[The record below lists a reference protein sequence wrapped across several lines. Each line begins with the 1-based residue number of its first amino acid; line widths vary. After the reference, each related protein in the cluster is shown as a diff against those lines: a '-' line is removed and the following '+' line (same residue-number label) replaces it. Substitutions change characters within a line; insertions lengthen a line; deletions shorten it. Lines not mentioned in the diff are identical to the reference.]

1 MVGCYKFLS
10 ELPATPVRGGGRVKG
25 MKQNRIAVAALPF
38 VLLVPAVSAQETTE
52 AAGFFEGVAPLVD
65 RSCIRCHGNRTATPL
80 SITRLSHDLT
90 DAKTFRSWQRIH
102 DRIANGEMPPP
113 EAPRPEA
120 ELIEAALAS
129 LKGALVEANLDARGG
144 QRVPLRRLT
153 RLEYAHTI
161 QDLLAIDE
169 AVAMELSQS
178 LPAEADSGGFDTVAA
193 NQSMSP
199 LHVRSYLEVAD
210 RALDEAI
217 KIGPR
222 PTTGRRE
229 IAYGDSTYLTY
240 MSKAEILGGGITKML
255 DDAAVMFVD
264 GGSTYLMHSETEG
277 YNVPYAG
284 RYRATIEGWAYQP
297 RGPVTLTVY
306 RGSKQAAAASL
317 DELIASWDLV
327 GETPRTV
334 QFETFLRPGDLLA
347 PSLAEADPPPGEY
360 FDYYPPDR
368 NVENYKGEG
377 IALRSLVIEG
387 PLFESWP
394 PPSTRKLLAGV
405 DFDDAGD
412 VVLTKAPYEHVVDVV
427 AGFGPRA
434 FRRPLAEDELEAYA
448 SLAQPL
454 LESGRPFIEAVR
466 IPLRAMLSAP
476 PFLFQAGD
484 PGRLDDHALASRLS
498 YFLWRSLP
506 DDELLARAG
515 DGSLSDPEVFA
526 AQVER
531 LLDDPR
537 SERFVHDFAGQAFR
551 LYEMKATNP
560 DSGLYPE
567 YDDRLGQAMARETQL
582 FLAELIDGDHGVGSL
597 IDADFTFLNRRL
609 ADHYGIPEVE
619 GQHMRKVALPPDS
632 VRGGLITQA
641 SIHKITANGTITSPI
656 PRGNFVLA
664 NLLGQPAPPP
674 PESVEALEPDTR
686 GAVTVREQLAKHRNE
701 PVCNSCHRVID
712 PPGFA
717 LESFDVI
724 GGFRTN
730 YRAAG
735 GEGTTPDGFVYP
747 MPYKQGPPVDASGI
761 TADGEAFAG
770 IEEYKELLGRDVE
783 QVARHLV
790 SQLLVYST
798 GAEIEFAD
806 RDGVEDVL
814 AKLGDD
820 GFPFRTMIHEVTKS
834 DLFRTR

>member
-1 MVGCYKFLS
+1 
-10 ELPATPVRGGGRVKG
+10 
-25 MKQNRIAVAALPF
+25 MKQNRVALAMLPF
-38 VLLVPAVSAQETTE
+38 ALLVPAVSAQQTADAGLLESPS
-52 AAGFFEGVAPLVD
+52 GFFADVAPLVD
-65 RSCIRCHGNRTATPL
+65 RSCVRCHGNRTATPL

-90 DAKTFRSWQRIH
+90 DAKTIRTWQRIH

-113 EAPRPEA
+113 EAPKPES

-129 LKGALVEANLDARGG
+129 LKGALVEANLATRGG

-153 RLEYAHTI
+153 RLEYAYTI

-222 PTTGRRE
+222 PATGRRE
-229 IAYGDSTYLTY
+229 IAYADSQYLTY

-255 DDAAVMFVD
+255 DDAAVMFFD

-277 YNVPYAG
+277 YDVPYAG
-284 RYRATIEGWAYQP
+284 RYRATIEGWAYQATA
-297 RGPVTLTVY
+297 PVTLTVY
-306 RGSKQAAAASL
+306 LGSKQAAAASL
-317 DELIASWDLV
+317 DELIAYYDLV

-347 PSLAEADPPPGEY
+347 PSLAEADRPPGEY
-360 FDYYPPDR
+360 TNYFAPET
-368 NVENYKGEG
+368 NVESYKGEG
-377 IALRSLVIEG
+377 IALRSLTIEG
-387 PLFESWP
+387 PLFDDWP
-394 PPSTRKLLAGV
+394 PSSTRKLLAGV
-405 DFDDAGD
+405 EFDEGGE
-412 VVLTKAPYEHVVDVV
+412 VTLSKAPYEHVVDVV
-427 AGFGPRA
+427 AAFAPRA
-434 FRRPLAEDELEAYA
+434 FRRPLAGDELEAYA
-448 SLAQPL
+448 SLARPL
-454 LESGRPFIEAVR
+454 LEDGRPFIEAVR
-466 IPLRAMLSAP
+466 IPLRAILSAP
-476 PFLFQAGD
+476 PFLFQTGD

-506 DDELLARAG
+506 DDELLARAV
-515 DGSLSDPEVFA
+515 DGSLADPAIFA

-531 LLDDPR
+531 LLDHPR
-537 SERFVHDFAGQAFR
+537 TERFVKDFAGQAFR
-551 LYEMKATNP
+551 LYEMKATAP

-567 YDDRLGQAMARETQL
+567 YDDRLGQSMARETQM
-582 FLAELIDGDHGVGSL
+582 FLAELIAGNHGVGSL

-609 ADHYGIPEVE
+609 AEHYGVPGVE
-619 GQHMRKVALPPDS
+619 GQYMRKVALPPDS

-686 GAVTVREQLAKHRNE
+686 GATTVREQLAKHRNE

-717 LESFDVI
+717 LESFDPI
-724 GGFRTN
+724 GGFRTR

-735 GEGTTPDGFVYP
+735 GEGTTPDGFAYP
-747 MPYKQGPPVDASGI
+747 MPYRQGPPVDASGV

-770 IEEYKELLGRDVE
+770 IEEYKALLGRDVE

-806 RDGVEDVL
+806 RDGVEDVV
-814 AKLGDD
+814 AKLSDD
-820 GFPFRTMIHEVTKS
+820 GFPFRTMIHEVANS

>member
-1 MVGCYKFLS
+1 MAPKSL
-10 ELPATPVRGGGRVKG
+10 A
-25 MKQNRIAVAALPF
+25 AALVP
-38 VLLVPAVSAQETTE
+38 LLVFVPVALAQGPGDT
-52 AAGFFEGVAPLVD
+52 ASFFEGVAPLVD
-65 RSCIRCHGNRTATPL
+65 RSCIRCHGGRTATPL
-80 SITRLSHDLT
+80 SIPRLSQDLS
-90 DAKTFRSWQRIH
+90 DPKAFRTWQRIH
-102 DRIANGEMPPP
+102 DRVANGEMPPP

-129 LKGALVEANLDARGG
+129 LKTALVDANLESRGG

-153 RLEYAHTI
+153 RLEYAYTI

-199 LHVRSYLEVAD
+199 LHVRAYLEVAD
-210 RALDEAI
+210 RALDRAI
-217 KIGPR
+217 RIGPR
-222 PTTGRRE
+222 PATGRRE
-229 IAYGDSTYLTY
+229 IAYADSGYLTY

-277 YNVPYAG
+277 YNVSYAG

-317 DELIASWDLV
+317 DELLAYWDLV
-327 GETPRTV
+327 GEEPRTV
-334 QFETFLRPGDLLA
+334 RFETFLRPGDLLA
-347 PSLAEADPPPGEY
+347 PSLAEADPPPGQY
-360 FDYYPPDR
+360 FDYYAPDR
-368 NVENYKGEG
+368 NVENYEGEG
-377 IALRSLVIEG
+377 IALRSLTIEG
-387 PLFESWP
+387 PLFDDWP
-394 PPSTRKLLAGV
+394 PLSARKLLAGIE
-405 DFDDAGD
+405 FDDAGE
-412 VVLTKAPYEHVVDVV
+412 VILTKAPYEHVVDVV
-427 AGFGPRA
+427 AEFAPRA
-434 FRRPLAEDELEAYA
+434 FRRRLVEGELEAYA
-448 SLAQPL
+448 DLAQPL
-454 LESGRPFIEAVR
+454 LESGRPFIDAVR
-466 IPLRAMLSAP
+466 LPLRAILSAP
-476 PFLFQAGD
+476 PFLFQSGD
-484 PGRLDDHALASRLS
+484 PGRLDEHALASRLS
-498 YFLWRSLP
+498 YFLWRSMP
-506 DDELLARAG
+506 DDELLAHAG
-515 DGSLSDPEVFA
+515 NGSLSDPEVFA

-537 SERFVHDFAGQAFR
+537 AERFVVDFAGQAFR

-560 DSGLYPE
+560 DAGLYPE
-567 YDDRLGQAMARETQL
+567 YDDRLGQAMAQETQL
-582 FLAELIDGDHGVGSL
+582 FLAELIAEDLGVGSL

-609 ADHYGIPEVE
+609 AEHYGISGIE
-619 GQHMRKVALPPDS
+619 GQTMRKVTLPPDS
-632 VRGGLITQA
+632 PRGGLITQA

-674 PESVEALEPDTR
+674 PESVTALEPDTR
-686 GAVTVREQLAKHRNE
+686 GATTIREQLAKHRNE

-717 LESFDVI
+717 LESFDPI
-724 GGFRTN
+724 GGFRTH
-730 YRAAG
+730 YRADG
-735 GEGTTPDGFVYP
+735 GSGTTAEGYEYR
-747 MPYKQGPPVDASGI
+747 MPYKQGRPVDASGI
-761 TADGEAFAG
+761 TSDGEPFAG
-770 IEEYKELLGRDVE
+770 IEEYKRLLQRDVE

-806 RDGVEDVL
+806 RDGVEDVVV
-814 AKLGDD
+814 KLRDD
-820 GFPFRTMIHEVTKS
+820 GYPFRTMIHEVTKS
-834 DLFRTR
+834 DLFRMR

>member
-1 MVGCYKFLS
+1 MIS
-10 ELPATPVRGGGRVKG
+10 RVC
-25 MKQNRIAVAALPF
+25 VAASTLH
-38 VLLVPAVSAQETTE
+38 LLFAPVALAQGAET
-52 AAGFFEGVAPLVD
+52 AAFFEGVAPLVD
-65 RSCIRCHGNRTATPL
+65 RSCIRCHGGRTATPL
-80 SITRLSHDLT
+80 SIPRLGRDLS
-90 DAKTFRSWQRIH
+90 DPKTFRAWRRIH
-102 DRIANGEMPPP
+102 DRVANGEMPPP

-129 LKGALVEANLDARGG
+129 LKTALVDANLESRGV

-153 RLEYAHTI
+153 RLEYAWTI
-161 QDLLAIDE
+161 RDLLAIDE

-199 LHVRSYLEVAD
+199 LHVRAYLEVAD
-210 RALDEAI
+210 RALDRAI
-217 KIGPR
+217 RIGPR
-222 PTTGRRE
+222 PATGRRE
-229 IAYGDSTYLTY
+229 IAYADSGYLTY

-255 DDAAVMFVD
+255 DEAAVMFVD

-284 RYRATIEGWAYQP
+284 RYRATLEGWAYQA

-317 DELIASWDLV
+317 DELIAYWDLV
-327 GETPRTV
+327 GEEPRTV
-334 QFETFLRPGDLLA
+334 RFETFLRPGDLLA
-347 PSLAEADPPPGEY
+347 PSLAEADPPPGQY
-360 FDYYPPDR
+360 FDYYAPDR
-368 NVENYKGEG
+368 NVENYEGEG

-387 PLFESWP
+387 PLFDDWP
-394 PPSTRKLLAGV
+394 PPSARKLLAGIE
-405 DFDDAGD
+405 FDDAGE
-412 VVLTKAPYEHVVDVV
+412 VILTKAPYEHVVDVV
-427 AGFGPRA
+427 AEFAPRA
-434 FRRPLAEDELEAYA
+434 FRRPLAEGELEAYA
-448 SLAQPL
+448 DLAQPL
-454 LESGRPFIEAVR
+454 LESGRPFIDAVR
-466 IPLRAMLSAP
+466 LPLRAILSAP
-476 PFLFQAGD
+476 PFLFQSGD
-484 PGRLDDHALASRLS
+484 PGRLDEHALASRLS
-498 YFLWRSLP
+498 YFLWRSMP
-506 DDELLARAG
+506 DDELLAHAG
-515 DGSLSDPEVFA
+515 NGSLSAPEVFA

-537 SERFVHDFAGQAFR
+537 SERFVVDFAGQAFR

-560 DSGLYPE
+560 DAGLYPE

-582 FLAELIDGDHGVGSL
+582 FLAELIAEDLGVGRL

-609 ADHYGIPEVE
+609 AEHYGIPGIE
-619 GQHMRKVALPPDS
+619 GQTMRKVTLPPDS
-632 VRGGLITQA
+632 PRGGLITQA

-674 PESVEALEPDTR
+674 PESVTALEPDTR
-686 GAVTVREQLAKHRNE
+686 GATTIREQLAKHRDE

-717 LESFDVI
+717 LESFDPI
-724 GGFRTN
+724 GGFRTR
-730 YRAAG
+730 YRADG
-735 GEGTTPDGFVYP
+735 GSGTTPEGYEYR
-747 MPYKQGPPVDASGI
+747 MPYKQGRPVDASGV
-761 TADGEAFAG
+761 TADGEPFAG
-770 IEEYKELLGRDVE
+770 FEEYKRLLGRDVE

-806 RDGVEDVL
+806 RDGVEEVVE
-814 AKLGDD
+814 KLRDD
-820 GFPFRTMIHEVTKS
+820 GYPFRTMIHEVAKS
-834 DLFRTR
+834 DLFRMR

>member
-1 MVGCYKFLS
+1 
-10 ELPATPVRGGGRVKG
+10 
-25 MKQNRIAVAALPF
+25 
-38 VLLVPAVSAQETTE
+38 
-52 AAGFFEGVAPLVD
+52 
-65 RSCIRCHGNRTATPL
+65 
-80 SITRLSHDLT
+80 
-90 DAKTFRSWQRIH
+90 
-102 DRIANGEMPPP
+102 
-113 EAPRPEA
+113 
-120 ELIEAALAS
+120 
-129 LKGALVEANLDARGG
+129 
-144 QRVPLRRLT
+144 
-153 RLEYAHTI
+153 
-161 QDLLAIDE
+161 
-169 AVAMELSQS
+169 
-178 LPAEADSGGFDTVAA
+178 
-193 NQSMSP
+193 
-199 LHVRSYLEVAD
+199 
-210 RALDEAI
+210 
-217 KIGPR
+217 
-222 PTTGRRE
+222 
-229 IAYGDSTYLTY
+229 
-240 MSKAEILGGGITKML
+240 
-255 DDAAVMFVD
+255 
-264 GGSTYLMHSETEG
+264 
-277 YNVPYAG
+277 
-284 RYRATIEGWAYQP
+284 
-297 RGPVTLTVY
+297 
-306 RGSKQAAAASL
+306 
-317 DELIASWDLV
+317 
-327 GETPRTV
+327 
-334 QFETFLRPGDLLA
+334 
-347 PSLAEADPPPGEY
+347 
-360 FDYYPPDR
+360 
-368 NVENYKGEG
+368 
-377 IALRSLVIEG
+377 
-387 PLFESWP
+387 
-394 PPSTRKLLAGV
+394 
-405 DFDDAGD
+405 
-412 VVLTKAPYEHVVDVV
+412 
-427 AGFGPRA
+427 
-434 FRRPLAEDELEAYA
+434 
-448 SLAQPL
+448 
-454 LESGRPFIEAVR
+454 
-466 IPLRAMLSAP
+466 MLSAP
-476 PFLFQAGD
+476 PFLFQTGD

-515 DGSLSDPEVFA
+515 DGSLSDPGVLA
-526 AQVER
+526 SQVER

-582 FLAELIDGDHGVGSL
+582 FLAELIAGDHGVGSL

-619 GQHMRKVALPPDS
+619 GQHMRKVALPADS

-747 MPYKQGPPVDASGI
+747 MPYKQGPPVDASGV

-770 IEEYKELLGRDVE
+770 IEEYKALLGRDVE

-806 RDGVEDVL
+806 RDGVEDVVE
-814 AKLGDD
+814 KLSDD

>member
-1 MVGCYKFLS
+1 MAPKSL
-10 ELPATPVRGGGRVKG
+10 A
-25 MKQNRIAVAALPF
+25 AALVP
-38 VLLVPAVSAQETTE
+38 LLVFVPVALAQGPAEPAS
-52 AAGFFEGVAPLVD
+52 FFEGVAPLVD
-65 RSCIRCHGNRTATPL
+65 RSCIRCHGGRTATPL
-80 SITRLSHDLT
+80 SIPRLSQDLS
-90 DAKTFRSWQRIH
+90 DPKTFRTWQQIH
-102 DRIANGEMPPP
+102 DRVANGEMPPP

-129 LKGALVEANLDARGG
+129 LRTALVDANLESRGD

-153 RLEYAHTI
+153 RLEYAYSI

-169 AVAMELSQS
+169 EVAMELSQL

-199 LHVRSYLEVAD
+199 LHVRAYLEVAD
-210 RALDEAI
+210 RALDRAI
-217 KIGPR
+217 RIGPR
-222 PTTGRRE
+222 PATGRRE
-229 IAYGDSTYLTY
+229 IAYADSGYLTY

-255 DDAAVMFVD
+255 DEAAVMFVD
-264 GGSTYLMHSETEG
+264 AGSTYLMHSETEG

-317 DELIASWDLV
+317 DELLAYWDLV
-327 GETPRTV
+327 GEEPRTV

-360 FDYYPPDR
+360 FDYYAPER
-368 NVENYKGEG
+368 NVENYEGEG
-377 IALRSLVIEG
+377 IALRTLTIEG
-387 PLFESWP
+387 PLFDDWP
-394 PPSTRKLLAGV
+394 PPSARKLLAGIE
-405 DFDDAGD
+405 FDDAGE
-412 VVLTKAPYEHVVDVV
+412 VILTKAPYEHVVDVV
-427 AGFGPRA
+427 AEFAPRA
-434 FRRPLAEDELEAYA
+434 FRRPLAEGELEAYA
-448 SLAQPL
+448 DLAQPL
-454 LESGRPFIEAVR
+454 LESGRPFIDAVR
-466 IPLRAMLSAP
+466 LPLRAILSAP
-476 PFLFQAGD
+476 PFLFQSGD
-484 PGRLDDHALASRLS
+484 PGRLDEHALASRLS
-498 YFLWRSLP
+498 YFLWRSMP
-506 DDELLARAG
+506 DDELLAHAG
-515 DGSLSDPEVFA
+515 NGSLSGPEVFA

-582 FLAELIDGDHGVGSL
+582 FLAELIAEDLGVERL

-609 ADHYGIPEVE
+609 AEHYGIPGIQ
-619 GQHMRKVALPPDS
+619 GQHLRKVTLPPDS
-632 VRGGLITQA
+632 PRGGLITQA

-674 PESVEALEPDTR
+674 PESVTALEPDTR
-686 GAVTVREQLAKHRNE
+686 GATTIREQLAKHRNE

-717 LESFDVI
+717 LESFDPI
-724 GGFRTN
+724 GGFRTH
-730 YRAAG
+730 YRADG
-735 GEGTTPDGFVYP
+735 GSGTTPEGYEYR
-747 MPYKQGPPVDASGI
+747 MPYKQGRPVDASGV
-761 TADGEAFAG
+761 TADGEPFAG
-770 IEEYKELLGRDVE
+770 IEEYKRLLRRDVE

-820 GFPFRTMIHEVTKS
+820 GYPFRTMIHEVTKS
-834 DLFRTR
+834 DLFRMR

>member
-1 MVGCYKFLS
+1 
-10 ELPATPVRGGGRVKG
+10 
-25 MKQNRIAVAALPF
+25 MKQNRIAVATLPF
-38 VLLVPAVSAQETTE
+38 VLLVPAVGSQETTE
-52 AAGFFEGVAPLVD
+52 TAGFFEGVAPLVD

-90 DAKTFRSWQRIH
+90 DARTFRTWQRIH

-113 EAPRPEA
+113 EAPKPEA
-120 ELIEAALAS
+120 ELISAALES
-129 LKGALVEANLDARGG
+129 LKGALAEANLAARGD

-153 RLEYAHTI
+153 RLEYAYTI

-210 RALDEAI
+210 RALDAAI

-222 PTTGRRE
+222 PVTGRRE
-229 IAYGDSTYLTY
+229 IAYADSTYLTY

-360 FDYYPPDR
+360 FDYYSPDR

-387 PLFESWP
+387 PLFEDWP

-434 FRRPLAEDELEAYA
+434 FRRPLAEGELKAYA

-454 LESGRPFIEAVR
+454 LENGRPFIEAVR

-476 PFLFQAGD
+476 PFLFQTGD

-506 DDELLARAG
+506 DDELLASAG
-515 DGSLSDPEVFA
+515 DGSLSDPGVLA
-526 AQVER
+526 SQVER

-619 GQHMRKVALPPDS
+619 GQHMRKVTLPPDS

-686 GAVTVREQLAKHRNE
+686 GAVTIREQLAKHRNE

-724 GGFRTN
+724 GGFRTR

-747 MPYKQGPPVDASGI
+747 MPYKQGPPVDASGV

-770 IEEYKELLGRDVE
+770 IAEYKELLGRDVE

-790 SQLLVYST
+790 SRLLVYST

-806 RDGVEDVL
+806 RDGVEDVV
-814 AKLGDD
+814 AKLSDD
-820 GFPFRTMIHEVTKS
+820 EYPFRTMIHEVTKS

>member
-1 MVGCYKFLS
+1 MAPKSL
-10 ELPATPVRGGGRVKG
+10 A
-25 MKQNRIAVAALPF
+25 AALAP
-38 VLLVPAVSAQETTE
+38 LLVFVPVALAQGPAEPAS
-52 AAGFFEGVAPLVD
+52 FFEGVAPLVD
-65 RSCIRCHGNRTATPL
+65 RSCIRCHGGRTATPL
-80 SITRLSHDLT
+80 SIPRLSQDLS
-90 DAKTFRSWQRIH
+90 DPKTFRTWQRIH
-102 DRIANGEMPPP
+102 DRVANGEMPPP

-129 LKGALVEANLDARGG
+129 LRTALVDANLESRGG

-153 RLEYAHTI
+153 RLEYAYTI

-169 AVAMELSQS
+169 EVAMELSQS

-199 LHVRSYLEVAD
+199 LHVRAYLEVAD
-210 RALDEAI
+210 RALDRAI
-217 KIGPR
+217 RIGPR
-222 PTTGRRE
+222 PATGRRE
-229 IAYGDSTYLTY
+229 IAYADSGYLTY

-255 DDAAVMFVD
+255 DEAAVMFVD

-317 DELIASWDLV
+317 DELLAYWDLV
-327 GETPRTV
+327 GEEPRTV

-360 FDYYPPDR
+360 FDYYAPER
-368 NVENYKGEG
+368 NVENYEGEG
-377 IALRSLVIEG
+377 IALRTLTIEG
-387 PLFESWP
+387 PLFDDWP
-394 PPSTRKLLAGV
+394 PPSARKLLAGIE
-405 DFDDAGD
+405 FDDAGE
-412 VVLTKAPYEHVVDVV
+412 VILTKAPYEHVVDVV
-427 AGFGPRA
+427 AEFAPRA
-434 FRRPLAEDELEAYA
+434 FRRPLAEGELEAYA
-448 SLAQPL
+448 DLAQPL
-454 LESGRPFIEAVR
+454 LESGRPFVDAVR
-466 IPLRAMLSAP
+466 LPLRAILSAP
-476 PFLFQAGD
+476 PFLFQSGD
-484 PGRLDDHALASRLS
+484 PGRLDEHALASRLS
-498 YFLWRSLP
+498 YFLWRSMP
-506 DDELLARAG
+506 DDELLAHAG
-515 DGSLSDPEVFA
+515 NGSLSGPEVFA

-582 FLAELIDGDHGVGSL
+582 FLAELIAEDLGVGRL

-609 ADHYGIPEVE
+609 AEHYGIPGIQ
-619 GQHMRKVALPPDS
+619 GQHLRKVTLPPDS
-632 VRGGLITQA
+632 PRGGLITQA

-674 PESVEALEPDTR
+674 PESVTALEPDTR
-686 GAVTVREQLAKHRNE
+686 GATTIREQLAKHRNE

-717 LESFDVI
+717 LESFDPI
-724 GGFRTN
+724 GGFRTH
-730 YRAAG
+730 YRADG
-735 GEGTTPDGFVYP
+735 GSGTTPEGYEYR
-747 MPYKQGPPVDASGI
+747 MPYKQGRPVDASGV
-761 TADGEAFAG
+761 TADGEPFAG
-770 IEEYKELLGRDVE
+770 IEEYKRLLRRDVE

-820 GFPFRTMIHEVTKS
+820 GYPFRTMIHEVTKS
-834 DLFRTR
+834 DLFRMR

>member
-1 MVGCYKFLS
+1 MLECLECEVMVPRSLGSLAAAVVPLLLFV
-10 ELPATPVRGGGRVKG
+10 PV
-25 MKQNRIAVAALPF
+25 AP
-38 VLLVPAVSAQETTE
+38 AQEPTRETGGT
-52 AAGFFEGVAPLVD
+52 AAFFEGVAPLVD

-80 SITRLSHDLT
+80 SIPRLGRDLS
-90 DAKTFRSWQRIH
+90 DPETFRAWQRIH

-113 EAPRPEA
+113 EAPEPEA

-129 LKGALVEANLDARGG
+129 LKTALVDANIESRGG
-144 QRVPLRRLT
+144 LRVPLRRLT
-153 RLEYAHTI
+153 RLEYAYTI
-161 QDLLAIDE
+161 QDLLGIDE
-169 AVAMELSQS
+169 AVATELSQS

-193 NQSMSP
+193 NQSMSA
-199 LHVRSYLEVAD
+199 LHVRAWLEAAD
-210 RALDEAI
+210 GALDEAI
-217 KIGPR
+217 RIGPR
-222 PTTGRRE
+222 PATGRRA
-229 IAYGDSTYLTY
+229 IAYGDSQYLTY

-317 DELIASWDLV
+317 EELLAYWDLV
-327 GETPRTV
+327 GEEPRTV

-360 FDYYPPDR
+360 FDYYGPER

-377 IALRSLVIEG
+377 IALRSLTIEG
-387 PLFESWP
+387 PLFEDWP

-405 DFDDAGD
+405 DFDEAGD
-412 VVLTKAPYEHVVDVV
+412 VVLSRAPYDHVVEIV
-427 AGFGPRA
+427 ARFAPRA
-434 FRRPLAEDELEAYA
+434 FRRPLVEGELEAYA
-448 SLAQPL
+448 SLALPL
-454 LESGRPFIEAVR
+454 LEDGRPFIEAVR
-466 IPLRAMLSAP
+466 LPLRAVLSAP
-476 PFLFQAGD
+476 PFLFQSGD
-484 PGRLDDHALASRLS
+484 SGRLDEHALASRLS
-498 YFLWRSLP
+498 YFLWRSMP
-506 DDELLARAG
+506 DDELLAHAG
-515 DGSLSDPEVFA
+515 NGSLSDRQVLA
-526 AQVER
+526 AQVDR

-537 SERFVHDFAGQAFR
+537 SVRFVRDFAGQAFR

-567 YDDRLGQAMARETQL
+567 YDDRLGQAMAQETEL
-582 FLAELIDGDHGVGSL
+582 FLAELIADDLGVGSL

-609 ADHYGIPEVE
+609 ADHYGVPGIE
-619 GQHMRKVALPPDS
+619 GQTMRKVALPPDS
-632 VRGGLITQA
+632 PRGGLVTQA

-674 PESVEALEPDTR
+674 PESVTALEPDTR
-686 GAVTVREQLAKHRNE
+686 GATTIREQLAKHRNE

-717 LESFDVI
+717 LESFDPI
-724 GGFRTN
+724 GGFRTH

-735 GEGTTPDGFVYP
+735 GEGTTPDGFTYP
-747 MPYKQGPPVDASGI
+747 LPYKQGLPVDASGV

-770 IEEYKELLGRDVE
+770 IMEYKRLLGRDVE

-790 SQLLVYST
+790 SRLLVFST
-798 GAEIEFAD
+798 GAEIGFAD
-806 RDGVEDVL
+806 RDGVEDVVARL
-814 AKLGDD
+814 RD
-820 GFPFRTMIHEVTKS
+820 GGYPFRAMIHEVTRS
-834 DLFRTR
+834 DLFRMR

>member
-1 MVGCYKFLS
+1 
-10 ELPATPVRGGGRVKG
+10 
-25 MKQNRIAVAALPF
+25 MKRTCLAAASLAF
-38 VLLVPAVSAQETTE
+38 ALLVPAASAQETAE

-90 DAKTFRSWQRIH
+90 DAATFRTWQRIH

-113 EAPRPEA
+113 EAPKPEA

-129 LKGALVEANLDARGG
+129 LKGALTSANLDARGG

-153 RLEYAHTI
+153 RLEYAYTV
-161 QDLLAIDE
+161 QDLLSIDE
-169 AVAMELSQS
+169 AVAMELSQQ

-199 LHVRSYLEVAD
+199 LHVRGYLEVAD

-222 PTTGRRE
+222 PATGRRE
-229 IAYGDSTYLTY
+229 IAYGDSQYLTY

-255 DDAAVMFVD
+255 EDAAVMFVD
-264 GGSTYLMHSETEG
+264 AGSTYLMHSETEG

-297 RGPVTLTVY
+297 QGPLTLTVY

-317 DELIASWDLV
+317 DELLASWDLV

-377 IALRSLVIEG
+377 VALRSLVIEG
-387 PLFESWP
+387 PLFEDWP
-394 PPSTRKLLAGV
+394 PPSARKLLAGV

-412 VVLTKAPYEHVVDVV
+412 VVLTKAPYEHVVDIV

-448 SLAQPL
+448 SLARPL
-454 LESGRPFIEAVR
+454 LENGRPFIEAVR

-476 PFLFQAGD
+476 PFLFQTGD

-506 DDELLARAG
+506 DDELLARAA

-537 SERFVHDFAGQAFR
+537 SERFVLDFAGQAFR

-560 DSGLYPE
+560 DAGLYPE

-582 FLAELIDGDHGVGSL
+582 FLAEMIAGNHSVGSL

-609 ADHYGIPEVE
+609 AEHYGVSGVE
-619 GQHMRKVALPPDS
+619 GQHMRKVTLPPDS
-632 VRGGLITQA
+632 VRGGLLTQA

-686 GAVTVREQLAKHRNE
+686 GAVTIREQLAKHRNE

-761 TADGEAFAG
+761 TADGEAFGG
-770 IEEYKELLGRDVE
+770 IEEYKALLGRDVE

-806 RDGVEDVL
+806 RDGVEDVV
-814 AKLGDD
+814 AKLSDD
-820 GFPFRTMIHEVTKS
+820 EFPFRTMIHEVTKS

>member
-1 MVGCYKFLS
+1 
-10 ELPATPVRGGGRVKG
+10 

-38 VLLVPAVSAQETTE
+38 VLLVPAVSAQETAAPTE

-90 DAKTFRSWQRIH
+90 DARTFRTWQRIH

-113 EAPRPEA
+113 EAPKPEA

-129 LKGALVEANLDARGG
+129 LKGALVEANLASRGG

-153 RLEYAHTI
+153 RLEYAYTI

-222 PTTGRRE
+222 PATGRRE

-284 RYRATIEGWAYQP
+284 RYRATIEGWAYQA

-387 PLFESWP
+387 PLFEDWP
-394 PPSTRKLLAGV
+394 PPSARKLLAGV

-434 FRRPLAEDELEAYA
+434 FRRPLAEGELKAYA

-476 PFLFQAGD
+476 PFLFQTGD

-515 DGSLSDPEVFA
+515 DGSLSDPGVLA
-526 AQVER
+526 TQVER

-582 FLAELIDGDHGVGSL
+582 FLAELIAGDHGVGSL

-619 GQHMRKVALPPDS
+619 GQHMRKVALPADS

-770 IEEYKELLGRDVE
+770 IEEYKALLGRDVE

-806 RDGVEDVL
+806 RDGVEDVVE
-814 AKLGDD
+814 KLSD
-820 GFPFRTMIHEVTKS
+820 GGYPFRTMIHEVTKS

>member
-1 MVGCYKFLS
+1 MVHRSLTAS
-10 ELPATPVRGGGRVKG
+10 ILP
-25 MKQNRIAVAALPF
+25 LL
-38 VLLVPAVSAQETTE
+38 LLVPAALAQGPGET
-52 AAGFFEGVAPLVD
+52 AAFFEGVAPLVD
-65 RSCIRCHGNRTATPL
+65 RSCIRCHGGRTATPL
-80 SITRLSHDLT
+80 SIPRLGQDLS
-90 DAKTFRSWQRIH
+90 DPKAFRTWQRIH
-102 DRIANGEMPPP
+102 DRVANGEMPPP
-113 EAPRPEA
+113 DAPKPEA

-129 LKGALVEANLDARGG
+129 LKTALVEANLENRGG
-144 QRVPLRRLT
+144 QRAPLRRLT
-153 RLEYAHTI
+153 RLEYAYTI

-199 LHVRSYLEVAD
+199 LHVRAYLETAD
-210 RALDEAI
+210 RALDRAI
-217 KIGPR
+217 RIGPR
-222 PTTGRRE
+222 PATGRRE
-229 IAYGDSTYLTY
+229 IAYADSGYLTY

-284 RYRATIEGWAYQP
+284 RYRATLEGWAYQP
-297 RGPVTLTVY
+297 RGPVTLTIY

-317 DELIASWDLV
+317 DELLAYWDLV
-327 GETPRTV
+327 GEEPRTV
-334 QFETFLRPGDLLA
+334 EFETFLRPGELLA

-377 IALRSLVIEG
+377 IALRSLTIEG
-387 PLFESWP
+387 PLFDDWP
-394 PPSTRKLLAGV
+394 PPSTRKLLAGME
-405 DFDDAGD
+405 FDDAGE
-412 VVLTKAPYEHVVDVV
+412 VILTKAPYEHVVDVV
-427 AGFGPRA
+427 AEFAPRA
-434 FRRPLAEDELEAYA
+434 FRRPLTEGELEAYA
-448 SLAQPL
+448 DLAQPL
-454 LESGRPFIEAVR
+454 LESGRPFIDAVR
-466 IPLRAMLSAP
+466 LPLRAILSAP
-476 PFLFQAGD
+476 PFLFQSGD
-484 PGRLDDHALASRLS
+484 PGRLDEHALASRLS
-498 YFLWRSLP
+498 YFLWRSMP
-506 DDELLARAG
+506 DDELLAHAANGR
-515 DGSLSDPEVFA
+515 LSDPEVFT
-526 AQVER
+526 AQVDR

-560 DSGLYPE
+560 DAGLYPE
-567 YDDRLGQAMARETQL
+567 YDDRLGQAMAQETQL
-582 FLAELIDGDHGVGSL
+582 FLAELITGDLGVGSL

-609 ADHYGIPEVE
+609 AEHYGIPGID
-619 GQHMRKVALPPDS
+619 GQTMRKVTLPPDS
-632 VRGGLITQA
+632 PRGGLITQA

-674 PESVEALEPDTR
+674 PESVTALEPDTR
-686 GAVTVREQLAKHRNE
+686 GATTIREQLAKHRNE

-717 LESFDVI
+717 LESFDPI
-724 GGFRTN
+724 GGFRTY
-730 YRAAG
+730 YRADG
-735 GEGTTPDGFVYP
+735 GSGTTPEGYEYR
-747 MPYKQGPPVDASGI
+747 MPYKQGLPVDASGV
-761 TADGEAFAG
+761 TADGEPFAG
-770 IEEYKELLGRDVE
+770 IEEYKRLLSRDVE

-806 RDGVEDVL
+806 RDGVEEVVT
-814 AKLGDD
+814 KLSDEGY
-820 GFPFRTMIHEVTKS
+820 PFRTMIHEVTKS
-834 DLFRTR
+834 DLFRMR

>member
-1 MVGCYKFLS
+1 
-10 ELPATPVRGGGRVKG
+10 

-38 VLLVPAVSAQETTE
+38 VLLVPAVGSQETAE
-52 AAGFFEGVAPLVD
+52 AAGFFDGVAPLVD

-90 DAKTFRSWQRIH
+90 DARTFRTWQRIH

-113 EAPRPEA
+113 EAPKPEA

-129 LKGALVEANLDARGG
+129 LRGALVEANLAARGG

-153 RLEYAHTI
+153 RLEYAYTI

-169 AVAMELSQS
+169 PVAVELSQS

-222 PTTGRRE
+222 PPTGRRE
-229 IAYGDSTYLTY
+229 IAYADSTYLTY

-317 DELIASWDLV
+317 DELIASFDLV

-360 FDYYPPDR
+360 FDYYSPDR
-368 NVENYKGEG
+368 NVESYKGEG

-427 AGFGPRA
+427 AEFGPRA

-448 SLAQPL
+448 SLARPL
-454 LESGRPFIEAVR
+454 LENGRPFVEAVR
-466 IPLRAMLSAP
+466 IPLRAILSAP
-476 PFLFQAGD
+476 PFLFQTGD
-484 PGRLDDHALASRLS
+484 PGRLDHYALASRLS

-506 DDELLARAG
+506 DDRLLAHAA

-582 FLAELIDGDHGVGSL
+582 FLAELIAGDHGVGSL

-609 ADHYGIPEVE
+609 ADHYGIAGVD

-632 VRGGLITQA
+632 VRGGLIAQA

-686 GAVTVREQLAKHRNE
+686 GAVTIREQLAKHRNE

-747 MPYKQGPPVDASGI
+747 MPYKQGPPVDASGV

-770 IEEYKELLGRDVE
+770 IEEYKELLARDVE

-798 GAEIEFAD
+798 GAEVEFAD
-806 RDGVEDVL
+806 RDGVEDVV
-814 AKLGDD
+814 AKLRED
-820 GFPFRTMIHEVTKS
+820 GYPFRTMIHEVTKS
-834 DLFRTR
+834 DLFRMR

>member
-1 MVGCYKFLS
+1 
-10 ELPATPVRGGGRVKG
+10 

-38 VLLVPAVSAQETTE
+38 VLLVPAVSAQETAEPTE

-80 SITRLSHDLT
+80 SITRLSNDLT
-90 DAKTFRSWQRIH
+90 DARTFRTWQRIH

-113 EAPRPEA
+113 EAPKPEA
-120 ELIEAALAS
+120 ELIDAALAS
-129 LKGALVEANLDARGG
+129 LKGALVEANLASRGG

-153 RLEYAHTI
+153 RLEYAYTV

-222 PTTGRRE
+222 PATGRRE
-229 IAYGDSTYLTY
+229 IAYADSTYLTY

-327 GETPRTV
+327 GDTPRTV

-347 PSLAEADPPPGEY
+347 PSIAEADPPPGEY

-377 IALRSLVIEG
+377 IALRSLTIEG
-387 PLFESWP
+387 PLFDDWP

-434 FRRPLAEDELEAYA
+434 FRRPLAEGELKAYA

-476 PFLFQAGD
+476 PFLFQTGD

-515 DGSLSDPEVFA
+515 DGSLSDPGVFA
-526 AQVER
+526 SQVER

-747 MPYKQGPPVDASGI
+747 MPYKQGPTVDASGI

-770 IEEYKELLGRDVE
+770 IEEYKALLGRDVE

-806 RDGVEDVL
+806 RDGVEDVV
-814 AKLGDD
+814 AKLSDD
-820 GFPFRTMIHEVTKS
+820 EFPFRTMIHEVTKS

>member
-1 MVGCYKFLS
+1 
-10 ELPATPVRGGGRVKG
+10 
-25 MKQNRIAVAALPF
+25 MKQNRFAVAVLPF
-38 VLLVPAVSAQETTE
+38 ALLVPAVAAQETTR
-52 AAGFFEGVAPLVD
+52 AAGFFEDVAPLVD

-90 DAKTFRSWQRIH
+90 DAKTFRTWQRIH
-102 DRIANGEMPPP
+102 DRLKNGEMPPP
-113 EAPRPEA
+113 EAPKPEA

-129 LKGALVEANLDARGG
+129 LKDALVEANLAARGG

-153 RLEYAHTI
+153 RLEYAYTV
-161 QDLLAIDE
+161 QDLLQIDE
-169 AVAMELSQS
+169 AVAMELSRS

-210 RALDEAI
+210 RALDEAL
-217 KIGPR
+217 KTGPR
-222 PTTGRRE
+222 PETGRRQ
-229 IAYGDSTYLTY
+229 IAYADSQYLTF
-240 MSKAEILGGGITKML
+240 MSRAEILGGGITKML
-255 DDAAVMFVD
+255 DDAAVMFFD
-264 GGSTYLMHSETEG
+264 GGSTYLMHSETED

-284 RYRATIEGWAYQP
+284 RYRATIEGWAYQATA
-297 RGPVTLTVY
+297 PVTLTVY
-306 RGSKQAAAASL
+306 LGSKQAAAASL
-317 DELIASWDLV
+317 DELVAYYDLV

-347 PSLAEADPPPGEY
+347 PSLAEADRPPGEY
-360 FDYYPPDR
+360 VNYFAPEA
-368 NVENYKGEG
+368 NVENYRGEG
-377 IALRSLVIEG
+377 IALRSLTIEG

-394 PPSTRKLLAGV
+394 PPSSRKLLAGIE
-405 DFDDAGD
+405 FDEGGE
-412 VVLTKAPYEHVVDVV
+412 VTLSKAPYEHVVDVV
-427 AGFGPRA
+427 AAFAPRA
-434 FRRPLAEDELEAYA
+434 FRRPLTEGELEAYA
-448 SLAQPL
+448 SLARPL
-454 LESGRPFIEAVR
+454 LEDGRPFIEAVR
-466 IPLRAMLSAP
+466 IPLRAILSAP
-476 PFLFQAGD
+476 PFLFQTGD

-506 DDELLARAG
+506 DDALLASAA
-515 DGSLSDPEVFA
+515 DGSLSDPGVFA

-537 SERFVHDFAGQAFR
+537 SERFVEDFAGQAFR
-551 LYEMKATNP
+551 LYEMKATTP
-560 DSGLYPE
+560 DSSLYPE
-567 YDDRLGQAMARETQL
+567 YDDRLGQAMAQETQL
-582 FLAELIDGDHGVGSL
+582 FLAELIAGNHSVGSL
-597 IDADFTFLNRRL
+597 IDADFTFVNRRL
-609 ADHYGIPEVE
+609 AEHYGVPGVE
-619 GQHMRKVALPPDS
+619 GQYMRKVTLPPDS

-686 GAVTVREQLAKHRNE
+686 GATTVREQLAKHRNE

-724 GGFRTN
+724 GGLRTH

-735 GEGTTPDGFVYP
+735 GEGTTPDGFTYS
-747 MPYKQGPPVDASGI
+747 MPYKQGPPVDASGV
-761 TADGEAFAG
+761 TADGEPFAG
-770 IEEYKELLGRDVE
+770 IEEYKVLLGRDVE

-798 GAEIEFAD
+798 GAGIEFAD
-806 RDGVEDVL
+806 RDGVEDVI
-814 AKLGDD
+814 AKLSDG
-820 GFPFRTMIHEVTKS
+820 GFPFRTMIHEVANS

>member
-1 MVGCYKFLS
+1 MAPKSL
-10 ELPATPVRGGGRVKG
+10 A
-25 MKQNRIAVAALPF
+25 AALAP
-38 VLLVPAVSAQETTE
+38 LLVFVPVALAQGPAEPAS
-52 AAGFFEGVAPLVD
+52 FFEGVAPLVD
-65 RSCIRCHGNRTATPL
+65 RSCIRCHGGRTATPL
-80 SITRLSHDLT
+80 SIPRLSQDLS
-90 DAKTFRSWQRIH
+90 DPKTFRTWQRIH
-102 DRIANGEMPPP
+102 DRVANGEMPPP

-129 LKGALVEANLDARGG
+129 LRTALVDANLESRGD

-153 RLEYAHTI
+153 RLEYAYTI

-169 AVAMELSQS
+169 EVAMELSQS

-199 LHVRSYLEVAD
+199 LHVRAYLEVAD
-210 RALDEAI
+210 RALDRAI
-217 KIGPR
+217 RIGPR
-222 PTTGRRE
+222 PATGRRE
-229 IAYGDSTYLTY
+229 IAYADSGYLTY

-255 DDAAVMFVD
+255 DEAAVMFVD

-317 DELIASWDLV
+317 DELLAYWDLV
-327 GETPRTV
+327 GEEPRTV

-360 FDYYPPDR
+360 FDYYAPER
-368 NVENYKGEG
+368 NVENYEGEG
-377 IALRSLVIEG
+377 IALRTLTIEG
-387 PLFESWP
+387 PLFDDWP
-394 PPSTRKLLAGV
+394 PPSARKLLAGIE
-405 DFDDAGD
+405 FDDAGE
-412 VVLTKAPYEHVVDVV
+412 VILTKAPYEHVVDVV
-427 AGFGPRA
+427 AEFAPRA
-434 FRRPLAEDELEAYA
+434 FRRPLAEGELEAYA
-448 SLAQPL
+448 DLAQPL
-454 LESGRPFIEAVR
+454 LESGRPFIDAVR
-466 IPLRAMLSAP
+466 LPLRAILSAP
-476 PFLFQAGD
+476 PFLFQSGD
-484 PGRLDDHALASRLS
+484 PGRLDEHALASRLS
-498 YFLWRSLP
+498 YFLWRSMP
-506 DDELLARAG
+506 DDELLAHAG
-515 DGSLSDPEVFA
+515 NGSLSGPEVFA

-582 FLAELIDGDHGVGSL
+582 FLAELIAEDLGVGRL

-609 ADHYGIPEVE
+609 AEHYGIPGIQ
-619 GQHMRKVALPPDS
+619 GQHLRKVTLPPDS
-632 VRGGLITQA
+632 PRGGLITQA

-674 PESVEALEPDTR
+674 PESVTALEPDTR
-686 GAVTVREQLAKHRNE
+686 GATTIREQLAKHRNE

-717 LESFDVI
+717 LESFDPI
-724 GGFRTN
+724 GGFRTH
-730 YRAAG
+730 YRADG
-735 GEGTTPDGFVYP
+735 GSGTTPEGYEYR
-747 MPYKQGPPVDASGI
+747 MPYKQGRPVDASGV
-761 TADGEAFAG
+761 TADGEPFAG
-770 IEEYKELLGRDVE
+770 IEEYKRLLRRDVE

-820 GFPFRTMIHEVTKS
+820 GYPFRTMIHEVTKS
-834 DLFRTR
+834 DLFRMR

>member
-1 MVGCYKFLS
+1 
-10 ELPATPVRGGGRVKG
+10 
-25 MKQNRIAVAALPF
+25 MKQNRIAVAVLPF
-38 VLLVPAVSAQETTE
+38 ALLLPALTAQETAE

-65 RSCIRCHGNRTATPL
+65 RSCVRCHGNRTATPL

-90 DAKTFRSWQRIH
+90 DAGTFRTWQRIH

-120 ELIEAALAS
+120 ELIEGALAS
-129 LKGALVEANLDARGG
+129 LKEALTAANLEARGG

-153 RLEYAHTI
+153 RLEYAYTI

-222 PTTGRRE
+222 PATGRRE
-229 IAYGDSTYLTY
+229 IAYGDSQYLTY

-317 DELIASWDLV
+317 DELLASWDLV

-387 PLFESWP
+387 PLFEDWP
-394 PPSTRKLLAGV
+394 PPSARKLLAGV
-405 DFDDAGD
+405 EFDDAGD
-412 VVLTKAPYEHVVDVV
+412 VVLTKAPYEHVVDIV

-448 SLAQPL
+448 SLARPL
-454 LESGRPFIEAVR
+454 LENGRPFIEAVR
-466 IPLRAMLSAP
+466 IPLRAILSAP
-476 PFLFQAGD
+476 PFLFQTGD

-537 SERFVHDFAGQAFR
+537 SERFVLDFAGQAFR

-560 DSGLYPE
+560 DAGLYPE

-582 FLAELIDGDHGVGSL
+582 FLAELIAGNHSVGSL
-597 IDADFTFLNRRL
+597 VDADFTFLNRRL
-609 ADHYGIPEVE
+609 AEHYGIPGVE
-619 GQHMRKVALPPDS
+619 GQHMRKVALPADS

-747 MPYKQGPPVDASGI
+747 MPYKQGPPVDASGV

-783 QVARHLV
+783 QVARHLA
-790 SQLLVYST
+790 SRLLVYST

-806 RDGVEDVL
+806 RDGIEDVV
-814 AKLGDD
+814 AKLSDD
-820 GFPFRTMIHEVTKS
+820 GFPFRTMIHEVANS